1 MPRGNLDIER
11 QQEKSA
17 AFCDFDQE
25 GHPAGIFGYCI
36 KGGAVLTAPEGREK
50 NLFKL

>member
-17 AFCDFDQE
+17 AFCDFDQA
-25 GHPAGIFGYCI
+25 GHPAGIFGYYV
-36 KGGAVLTAPEGREK
+36 KRRSRLDGS
-50 NLFKL
+50 